1 MLSGVSIDVDDRSS
15 SLKLVGRDL
24 PPLDDDDDDDDVG
37 LFVTDGENRNR
48 LLLLSADADAD
59 ADAAADADDVEE
71 EEVIDP
77 IVHSDIIIAV
87 GVVQWVAPDLDDIVD
102 IGFDENF
109 ATNSDSSSIPLTII
123 NEAE

>member
-1 MLSGVSIDVDDRSS
+1 MLSGVSMDVDDRSS
-15 SLKLVGRDL
+15 SLKLFVGRDL
-24 PPLDDDDDDDDVG
+24 LPLDDDDDDDVG

-48 LLLLSADADAD
+48 LLSLSADADA
-59 ADAAADADDVEE
+59 ASDADDVEE

-77 IVHSDIIIAV
+77 NVHSDIIIAV
-87 GVVQWVAPDLDDIVD
+87 GVVQWVAPDLEDIVD

>member
-1 MLSGVSIDVDDRSS
+1 MLSGVSMDVDDRSS

-48 LLLLSADADAD
+48 LLSLSADADA
-59 ADAAADADDVEE
+59 ASDADDVEE

-77 IVHSDIIIAV
+77 NVHSDIIIAV
-87 GVVQWVAPDLDDIVD
+87 GVVQWVAPDLEDIVD

>member
-1 MLSGVSIDVDDRSS
+1 MLSGVSMDVDDRSS
-15 SLKLVGRDL
+15 SSIGRDL
-24 PPLDDDDDDDDVG
+24 LPLDDDDDDVG
-37 LFVTDGENRNR
+37 LFVTEGENRNR
-48 LLLLSADADAD
+48 LLSLSADADAASD
-59 ADAAADADDVEE
+59 AEEEAEE

-87 GVVQWVAPDLDDIVD
+87 GVVQWVAPDLEDIVD

-109 ATNSDSSSIPLTII
+109 ATNSDSSSIPFTIS

>member
-1 MLSGVSIDVDDRSS
+1 MSGVSIDVDDRSTS
-15 SLKLVGRDL
+15 SLKFVGRDL
-24 PPLDDDDDDDDVG
+24 LPLDDDDDDVG

-48 LLLLSADADAD
+48 LLSLSADADA
-59 ADAAADADDVEE
+59 ASDADDVEE

-77 IVHSDIIIAV
+77 NVHSDIIIAV
-87 GVVQWVAPDLDDIVD
+87 GVVQWVAPDLEDIVD

-109 ATNSDSSSIPLTII
+109 ATNSDSSSIPLTIS

>member
-1 MLSGVSIDVDDRSS
+1 MLSGVSMDVDVDDRSS
-15 SLKLVGRDL
+15 SLKFVGRDL
-24 PPLDDDDDDDDVG
+24 LPLDDDDDDVG
-37 LFVTDGENRNR
+37 LFVTEGENRNR
-48 LLLLSADADAD
+48 LLSLSADADA
-59 ADAAADADDVEE
+59 ASDADDVEE

-77 IVHSDIIIAV
+77 NVHSDIIIAV
-87 GVVQWVAPDLDDIVD
+87 GVVQWVAPDLEDIVD

>member
-1 MLSGVSIDVDDRSS
+1 MSGVSIDVDDRSTS
-15 SLKLVGRDL
+15 SLKFVGRDL
-24 PPLDDDDDDDDVG
+24 LPLDGDDDVDDVG

-59 ADAAADADDVEE
+59 AASDADDVEE

-77 IVHSDIIIAV
+77 NVHSDIIIAV
-87 GVVQWVAPDLDDIVD
+87 GVVQWVAPDLEDIVD

>member
-1 MLSGVSIDVDDRSS
+1 MLSGVSMDVDDRSS
-15 SLKLVGRDL
+15 SSIGRDL
-24 PPLDDDDDDDDVG
+24 LPLDDDDDDVG

-48 LLLLSADADAD
+48 LLSLSADADA
-59 ADAAADADDVEE
+59 ASDADDVEE

-77 IVHSDIIIAV
+77 SVHSDIIIAV
-87 GVVQWVAPDLDDIVD
+87 GVVQWVAPDLEDIVD

>member
-1 MLSGVSIDVDDRSS
+1 MDVDDRSS
-15 SLKLVGRDL
+15 SLKLFVGRDL
-24 PPLDDDDDDDDVG
+24 LPLDADDDDDVG

-48 LLLLSADADAD
+48 LLSLSADADA
-59 ADAAADADDVEE
+59 ASDADDVEE

-77 IVHSDIIIAV
+77 NVHSDIIIAV

>member
-1 MLSGVSIDVDDRSS
+1 MLSGVSMDVDDRSS
-15 SLKLVGRDL
+15 SSIGRDL
-24 PPLDDDDDDDDVG
+24 LPLDDDDDDVG
-37 LFVTDGENRNR
+37 LFVTEGENRNR
-48 LLLLSADADAD
+48 LLSLSADADA
-59 ADAAADADDVEE
+59 ASDADDVEE

-77 IVHSDIIIAV
+77 NVHSDIIIAV
-87 GVVQWVAPDLDDIVD
+87 GVVQWVAPDLEDIVD

>member
-1 MLSGVSIDVDDRSS
+1 MDVDDRSS
-15 SLKLVGRDL
+15 SLKLFVGRDL
-24 PPLDDDDDDDDVG
+24 LPLDADDDDDVG

-48 LLLLSADADAD
+48 LLLLSADADAASD
-59 ADAAADADDVEE
+59 AEEEAEEE

-87 GVVQWVAPDLDDIVD
+87 GVVQWVAPDLEDIVD

>member
-1 MLSGVSIDVDDRSS
+1 MLSGVSMDVDDRSS
-15 SLKLVGRDL
+15 SLKLFVGRDL
-24 PPLDDDDDDDDVG
+24 LPLDADDDDDVG

-48 LLLLSADADAD
+48 LLLLSADADAASD
-59 ADAAADADDVEE
+59 AEEEAEE

-87 GVVQWVAPDLDDIVD
+87 GVVQWVAPDLEDIVD

-109 ATNSDSSSIPLTII
+109 ATNSDSSSIPFTIS